1 MASFKFLKFVSSKI
15 LIYMYI
21 YIYVCMYVWH
31 LKIFPLYLLT
41 CIVAKVLII
50 YKFLV
55 YMTKKNSINY
65 KKCKYLD

>member
-1 MASFKFLKFVSSKI
+1 
-15 LIYMYI
+15 
-21 YIYVCMYVWH
+21 MYVWH

-41 CIVAKVLII
+41 CIVAEVLII